1 MSWALRKQ
9 KAKPAAE
16 KQLNLGRGQQ
26 SSSNTRCQEVTPRPA
41 APQRFH
47 SPHSTKTE
55 IYFHFGGGRSSAQLG
70 YETQPGPSLKAA
82 GGGLFA
88 PPKLQ
93 NLPRR
98 GHHPA
103 AASQFG
109 ASPSSRG
116 SASPGKTTP
125 SNSITPTPPRAIF
138 ISLINR
144 IKVNKKKKS

>member
-82 GGGLFA
+82 GGGFLHPQNCKISLGEVTTQLLHRNLEHLLPRGA
-88 PPKLQ
+88 QHPLGKPPQATASPPPHPKLF
-93 NLPRR
+93 L
-98 GHHPA
+98 
-103 AASQFG
+103 
-109 ASPSSRG
+109 
-116 SASPGKTTP
+116 SA
-125 SNSITPTPPRAIF
+125 
-138 ISLINR
+138 
-144 IKVNKKKKS
+144 